1 MKSTYDKIADAM
13 YITFKK
19 GKVSHTVQLSDRMNA
34 DMDKSG
40 NILGVE
46 VLSAST
52 QFDVKSLDKISS
64 IPLSVVSS

>member
-1 MKSTYDKIADAM
+1 MKSTYDKLADAI

-46 VLSAST
+46 VLSASS
-52 QFDVKSLDKISS
+52 QFDVKSLTKSPS
-64 IPLSVVSS
+64 IPLTIVNN